1 MTRSTPVHENPN
13 RIRRTGVISIV
24 VVALATFALGGCAS
38 SGAVDELNSRLDQI
52 DSSLASLNNRL
63 DETDARLEAAEDTA
77 ASAARRAEMAETN
90 VRAAEERADMAA
102 QKAAAAFDKTV
113 NK

>member
-1 MTRSTPVHENPN
+1 MNDSNP
-13 RIRRTGVISIV
+13 RREVRKKTRRTTGLAILAL
-24 VVALATFALGGCAS
+24 ALATFVVGGCAS
-38 SGAVDELNSRLDQI
+38 SGAVDDLNARLDAI
-52 DSSLASLNNRL
+52 DASLASLNNRL
-63 DETDARLEAAEDTA
+63 DETDERVQAAEDSA